1 MSSKKLFKII
11 AIIAATL
18 LLLSV
23 LLSALFVHLY
33 QDEIKAY
40 SITQINKQLD
50 AKVEVKNISL
60 SLWSQFPRASL
71 HFEAVKIITQ
81 NAEKTKNY
89 EAISANSIYLSF
101 NIWDLIDHNY
111 KLQQVILKGARLN
124 LLIEENGSHN
134 MHFIKETNSDSSQ
147 FFLNLNLVRFK
158 NSKFHYINHATHQE
172 LEIDIENLK
181 LGGIFQNELFD
192 VDIETQ
198 ANILYFKTF
207 DHNMVTNNS
216 FDLST
221 RLSINLQHQS
231 YELSKAHIVFQ
242 GIDLDLDGQFK
253 MLEQGIAIKANLN
266 AAKQRIED
274 IIDHIP
280 SENRSLFEKYNPTGW
295 ISLKVNIDGEL
306 APKKTPLFQID
317 ASVSQLAGQWPQ
329 SDLKIKNTQFKL
341 SYTNGKEHNILTST
355 LEITQ
360 LQSKNDFGNIQGS
373 IHVSQLLK
381 PHIKYTL
388 NGQLDLEQLQ
398 NLLKLDTL
406 EEASGK
412 LSLQSSGV
420 IQLVNDS
427 TTQTF
432 KIESFEGQHPFE
444 LLQGH
449 IKFKGAQWAF
459 KQVYIKGQLLN
470 NQLQLSDLRF
480 ESPKGKWT
488 GNIEV
493 FNLPFTQNSNPDKL
507 IVQGSL
513 DITASDLDEILM
525 AFPSSTSS
533 GDSRFPNQLSVSL
546 GLKIKTFSLLQL
558 QAENISTQLQFS
570 NQKLSLQSL
579 KCQVMKGS
587 IAGDFIIDG
596 SVNQRFQL
604 IASGNLQNI
613 DVSTVFKQFNNFDQ
627 QIIKSD
633 NIKGLLTSD
642 FALKC
647 DFDAQWNFLSPTL
660 LLDANMQMSQGELI
674 NVQSL
679 NALKSYTKIKDFSHI
694 RFSKLQNTISIA
706 NSIIKIPQMEIK
718 SDVMNIQLQ
727 GTHNFENAYEYHFVV
742 LLSEVL
748 GRKYEKSLE
757 TEYGELVNDPSGLT
771 KLFLHLKGK
780 GDQFEVSLDRIGFKQ
795 KIASDFK
802 QEKSSLKEALAK
814 EFNGAKVEQDSI
826 QKEVKKQKNLEKEQL
841 KKQEEGQFILQW
853 EE

>member
-1 MSSKKLFKII
+1 
-11 AIIAATL
+11 
-18 LLLSV
+18 
-23 LLSALFVHLY
+23 
-33 QDEIKAY
+33 
-40 SITQINKQLD
+40 
-50 AKVEVKNISL
+50 
-60 SLWSQFPRASL
+60 
-71 HFEAVKIITQ
+71 
-81 NAEKTKNY
+81 
-89 EAISANSIYLSF
+89 
-101 NIWDLIDHNY
+101 
-111 KLQQVILKGARLN
+111 
-124 LLIEENGSHN
+124 
-134 MHFIKETNSDSSQ
+134 
-147 FFLNLNLVRFK
+147 
-158 NSKFHYINHATHQE
+158 
-172 LEIDIENLK
+172 
-181 LGGIFQNELFD
+181 
-192 VDIETQ
+192 
-198 ANILYFKTF
+198 
-207 DHNMVTNNS
+207 
-216 FDLST
+216 
-221 RLSINLQHQS
+221 
-231 YELSKAHIVFQ
+231 
-242 GIDLDLDGQFK
+242 
-253 MLEQGIAIKANLN
+253 
-266 AAKQRIED
+266 
-274 IIDHIP
+274 
-280 SENRSLFEKYNPTGW
+280 
-295 ISLKVNIDGEL
+295 
-306 APKKTPLFQID
+306 
-317 ASVSQLAGQWPQ
+317 
-329 SDLKIKNTQFKL
+329 
-341 SYTNGKEHNILTST
+341 
-355 LEITQ
+355 
-360 LQSKNDFGNIQGS
+360 
-373 IHVSQLLK
+373 
-381 PHIKYTL
+381 
-388 NGQLDLEQLQ
+388 
-398 NLLKLDTL
+398 
-406 EEASGK
+406 
-412 LSLQSSGV
+412 
-420 IQLVNDS
+420 
-427 TTQTF
+427 
-432 KIESFEGQHPFE
+432 
-444 LLQGH
+444 
-449 IKFKGAQWAF
+449 
-459 KQVYIKGQLLN
+459 
-470 NQLQLSDLRF
+470 
-480 ESPKGKWT
+480 
-488 GNIEV
+488 
-493 FNLPFTQNSNPDKL
+493 
-507 IVQGSL
+507 
-513 DITASDLDEILM
+513 
-525 AFPSSTSS
+525 
-533 GDSRFPNQLSVSL
+533 VSL

-757 TEYGELVNDPSGLT
+757 TEYGELQNDPSGLT

-780 GDQFEVSLDRIGFKQ
+780 GDQFEVGLDRIGFKQ